1 MSTPKFR
8 KNLSMSGLLSEM
20 RKRFDR
26 VPDPIQ
32 SRDFS
37 LSDCLM

>member
-8 KNLSMSGLLSEM
+8 KNLSMPGMLSEM

-26 VPDPIQ
+26 VPDPVARFQ
-32 SRDFS
+32 PV
-37 LSDCLM
+37 